1 MKEAWVTLLEFERKK
16 RSNLIFYGIRG
27 EARETQS
34 ELINKV
40 AIITEISIFQFF
52 IFTFLDAIASLDWE
66 YENESVGQNH

>member
-1 MKEAWVTLLEFERKK
+1 MTLLEFERKK

-52 IFTFLDAIASLDWE
+52 IFTFLDAIVSLDWE

>member
-1 MKEAWVTLLEFERKK
+1 MEEAWVTLLEFERKK

-40 AIITEISIFQFF
+40 AIITEISI
-52 IFTFLDAIASLDWE
+52 L
-66 YENESVGQNH
+66 